1 MLPTFFKS
9 IYIFF
14 IVWNSAIGGVAE
26 KACGRHKEDCGFES
40 CDTPQSVLSS
50 FTAMVLPYNGFKT
63 GVRKKTIAF
72 LFLDSSFIYLI
83 VPEHS
88 RKPPVTANVSL
99 ALYTSPTY
107 MSTTQ
112 EFGLKFWEGLNVA
125 DDPSPDP
132 NTNSNPRSVTA
143 TVQSEEA
150 VIQAYDFY
158 SKNHGFIRVTY
169 EGKPVN
175 DLSEQEHT
183 KGLILIVHVGKI
195 AIQICHLSCLKDDTY
210 LNDEIINA
218 YLYIAKQAF
227 DPSNT
232 STLITNTQLY
242 QKMHANKTGEFDVTL
257 VQTWTKTN
265 IFLLDFVAIP
275 VHLIFSKHWICVC
288 IDVKKGWIVA
298 LDSYYTSRETLETI
312 LGKIL
317 QWVKHENE
325 VKFEGRYDLQN
336 WKTIVGKSIMQTN
349 EYDCGVFACFNI
361 LYYVNQSRHEQRY
374 KYLSNHSITFLR
386 KKMLTEIVGWNTLV
400 IDRDGESSGSDRESD
415 LGHGQG

>member
-1 MLPTFFKS
+1 
-9 IYIFF
+9 
-14 IVWNSAIGGVAE
+14 
-26 KACGRHKEDCGFES
+26 
-40 CDTPQSVLSS
+40 
-50 FTAMVLPYNGFKT
+50 MVLPYNGFKT

-72 LFLDSSFIYLI
+72 LFLGSSFIYLI

-112 EFGLKFWEGLNVA
+112 EFGLKFWEGLNLV

-150 VIQAYDFY
+150 VNQAYDFY
-158 SKNHGFIRVTY
+158 SNNHGFMRLTY
-169 EGKPVN
+169 EGKPPN
-175 DLSEQEHT
+175 DLSEEEHAQ
-183 KGLILIVHVGKI
+183 GKI
-195 AIQICHLSCLKDDTY
+195 VIVTVGTAPIDFRHLSCLKDETY

-242 QKMHANKTGEFDVTL
+242 QKMHANGSKEFDVTL
-257 VQTWTKTN
+257 VQTWHKGVN
-265 IFLLDFVAIP
+265 IFNLDFVAIP
-275 VHLIFSKHWICVC
+275 VHLLTCQHWICVC
-288 IDVKKGWIVA
+288 IDVKKGLIVA
-298 LDSYYTSRETLETI
+298 LDSWSRTPRDTLKTI
-312 LGKIL
+312 LDNIL
-317 QWVKHENE
+317 TWVKQENE
-325 VKFEGRYDLQN
+325 FKFEGQYNLQN
-336 WKTIVGKSIMQTN
+336 WGTAVGESIMQAN

-361 LYYVNQSRHEQRY
+361 LYYVNQSRQEKRY

-386 KKMLTEIVGWNTLV
+386 KKMLTKIVGWNTLE
-400 IDRDGESSGSDRESD
+400 IDRDSESSGSDRESD